1 MCTIPNIVGNINEE
15 DKVGNFKDGSR
26 KLKIERKKETS
37 PDFSVTC
44 SWLATIVMLL
54 CMCVCI

>member
-26 KLKIERKKETS
+26 KSKIERKKKL
-37 PDFSVTC
+37 PLIFP
-44 SWLATIVMLL
+44 
-54 CMCVCI
+54 